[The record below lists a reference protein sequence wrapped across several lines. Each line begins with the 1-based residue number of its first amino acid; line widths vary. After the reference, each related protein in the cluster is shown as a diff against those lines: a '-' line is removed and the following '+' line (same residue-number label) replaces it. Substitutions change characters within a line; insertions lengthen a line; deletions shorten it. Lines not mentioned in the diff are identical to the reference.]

1 MAEHDYEEVV
11 KYILNIPLFAQKIGR
26 ENLAGL
32 LARLGNP
39 ERAIP
44 CVHVAGTNGKGSTCR
59 ALAQMFSKMGYKV
72 GLFTSPH
79 LVSINERIR
88 IDGELISDDDFV
100 DAFETVRAEFDVH
113 PSFFEVMFAMA
124 AVYFRKQ
131 GCDLAVY
138 ETGMGGRLDAT
149 NVLSPELTVITSVG
163 MDHMEYLG
171 DTIEKIAAEKAGI
184 IKPGVPVVYFRR
196 DEAAAQVIEE
206 TAARCGSPVVCVE
219 KTDYIINHLGNKT
232 IDFSIHSRY
241 YSYCNLVIPKASL
254 YQVENVT
261 LAVTAFCRL
270 MEQRISGEKGF
281 GGISPETAMR
291 EALADFSW
299 EGRMEELAP
308 HLYVDGAHNVEA
320 IRAYIDTMK
329 ALYANARRIL
339 VFAAVK
345 YKEYDTM
352 IELLTRELTFERI
365 IVTSVGSDRR
375 ADTSRLAALFE
386 QSTDTPVCVCESVCD
401 AMDKAYELRQRL
413 SAEGSGR
420 GLEEDTD
427 IYCVGSLYLVGG
439 VKRWLAQRKGI

>member
-1 MAEHDYEEVV
+1 MAEHDYEETV

-39 ERAIP
+39 ERTVP
-44 CVHVAGTNGKGSTCR
+44 CIHVAGTNGKGSTCC
-59 ALAQMFSKMGYKV
+59 ALAQMLSGMGYKV

-88 IDGELISDDDFV
+88 VDGELISDEDFV

-131 GCDLAVY
+131 GCDFAVY

-149 NVLSPELTVITSVG
+149 NVLSPEISVITSVG

-196 DEAAAQVIEE
+196 DEKAAQVIEE
-206 TAARCGSPVVCVE
+206 AAAHCGSPVIPVE
-219 KTDYIINHLGNKT
+219 KNDYIINHLENKT

-241 YSYCNLVIPKASL
+241 YSYCNLVIPKVSL
-254 YQVENVT
+254 YQVENIT
-261 LAVTAFCRL
+261 LAVTAFSML
-270 MEQRISGEKGF
+270 MGKSAHRCSM
-281 GGISPETAMR
+281 SPETAMR
-291 EALADFSW
+291 RALANFCW

-308 HLYVDGAHNVEA
+308 HIYVDGAHNVEA

-329 ALYANARRIL
+329 AFHADARKIL

-345 YKEYDTM
+345 DKQYDAM
-352 IELLTRELTFERI
+352 IELLSRELSFRQI
-365 IVTSVGSDRR
+365 IVTSAGSERR
-375 ADTSRLAALFE
+375 ADTSRLAGLFE
-386 QSTDTPVCVCESVCD
+386 QNTDTPVCVCESVCE
-401 AMDKAYELRQRL
+401 AMDVASELRRRL
-413 SAEGSGR
+413 SG
-420 GLEEDTD
+420 EDGD
-427 IYCVGSLYLVGG
+427 MNIYCVGSLYLVGG
-439 VKRWLAQRKGI
+439 VKRWLAQRQGK